1 MQKFKNLFI
10 SLLFSF
16 IASLLLLTGIISLV
30 IPNAG
35 QPTIQI
41 TGLADWFTW
50 DTALYLI
57 IIVLAGLI
65 TLVSLKY
72 RSVMT
77 ELKELLETIRK
88 AYEDKTL
95 TDVERKAI
103 LKEGLDV
110 LRELIYLAWKPVGLT
125 ARAIKRAVR

>member
-1 MQKFKNLFI
+1 MQKFATLFL
-10 SLLFSF
+10 SLLFGF
-16 IASLLLLTGIISLV
+16 IASLLLMTGINSLV

-41 TGLADWFTW
+41 AGLTDWFTW
-50 DTALYLI
+50 DTALYLFI
-57 IIVLAGLI
+57 IILGGLL
-65 TLVSLKY
+65 TLVALKY
-72 RSVMT
+72 RGVMV

-125 ARAIKRAVR
+125 AKAIKRAVR